1 MSETIIEYLSYPF
14 VRNALVAG
22 VLISLCAALLG
33 VPLVLRR
40 LSFIG
45 DGLSHVAFGAMAVAG
60 VMNFADTM
68 ALSLPVTIAAALVLM
83 RSGRGSKTGGDA
95 MLAMLSVGA
104 MAAGYLM
111 MNLKPSS
118 SNVSGDVC
126 TTLFGS
132 VSILTLTTSDMWIS
146 VGLSLAVCA
155 LWLFSYHHVFD
166 MTFDEAYAQA
176 SGSSVTLFNT
186 LTAVVVAVVI
196 VISMRL
202 VGTLLVSALLVVP
215 AIAAMKV
222 AKSFRAVC
230 IVAAVFTVVCSLA
243 GITHIRRR
251 GDTRR
256 LDHCRVSFHVGNW
269 EDHQM
274 KKGAKACLAGMF
286 IVVGMLLCID
296 STSKE
301 DGIATDDAGA
311 ANAVATVDFDF
322 TRMNQTMRTMYAY
335 RLAANPKEFEGKT
348 FRLSGVLLTRVDEPD
363 GKRRFAR
370 LLGSPGGCSC
380 CSPGGVL
387 EFEPKGSYKWPT
399 NFPPVES
406 GITVSGLLKMVD
418 MEEDG
423 QTYAIPRLFDA
434 DILPL

>member
-202 VGTLLVSALLVVP
+202 VGTLLVSSLLVVP

-243 GITHIRRR
+243 GILISVVAGTP
-251 GDTRR
+251 
-256 LDHCRVSFHVGNW
+256 VGST
-269 EDHQM
+269 
-274 KKGAKACLAGMF
+274 
-286 IVVGMLLCID
+286 IV
-296 STSKE
+296 
-301 DGIATDDAGA
+301 A
-311 ANAVATVDFDF
+311 
-322 TRMNQTMRTMYAY
+322 
-335 RLAANPKEFEGKT
+335 
-348 FRLSGVLLTRVDEPD
+348 
-363 GKRRFAR
+363 
-370 LLGSPGGCSC
+370 
-380 CSPGGVL
+380 
-387 EFEPKGSYKWPT
+387 
-399 NFPPVES
+399 
-406 GITVSGLLKMVD
+406 
-418 MEEDG
+418 
-423 QTYAIPRLFDA
+423 A
-434 DILPL
+434 DIVAFLFMSVIGRIIR

>member
-1 MSETIIEYLSYPF
+1 MAETIIEYLSYPF

-68 ALSLPVTIAAALVLM
+68 ALSLPVTIAAALILM
-83 RSGRGSKTGGDA
+83 RSGRGAKTGGDA

-132 VSILTLTTSDMWIS
+132 VSILTLTTFDMWIS
-146 VGLSLAVCA
+146 VGLSLAVCV

-176 SGSSVTLFNT
+176 SGASVTLFNT

-196 VISMRL
+196 VVSMRL
-202 VGTLLVSALLVVP
+202 VGTLLVSSLLVVP
-215 AIAAMKV
+215 AVAAMKV

-230 IVAAVFTVVCSLA
+230 AVAAVFTVVCSL
-243 GITHIRRR
+243 
-251 GDTRR
+251 
-256 LDHCRVSFHVGNW
+256 
-269 EDHQM
+269 
-274 KKGAKACLAGMF
+274 
-286 IVVGMLLCID
+286 
-296 STSKE
+296 
-301 DGIATDDAGA
+301 
-311 ANAVATVDFDF
+311 
-322 TRMNQTMRTMYAY
+322 
-335 RLAANPKEFEGKT
+335 
-348 FRLSGVLLTRVDEPD
+348 
-363 GKRRFAR
+363 
-370 LLGSPGGCSC
+370 
-380 CSPGGVL
+380 
-387 EFEPKGSYKWPT
+387 
-399 NFPPVES
+399 S
-406 GITVSGLLKMVD
+406 GILIAVVAGTPVGSTIV
-418 MEEDG
+418 
-423 QTYAIPRLFDA
+423 AA
-434 DILPL
+434 DIVMYIVMSAAGRVMK

>member
-243 GITHIRRR
+243 GILISVVAGTP
-251 GDTRR
+251 
-256 LDHCRVSFHVGNW
+256 VGST
-269 EDHQM
+269 
-274 KKGAKACLAGMF
+274 
-286 IVVGMLLCID
+286 IV
-296 STSKE
+296 
-301 DGIATDDAGA
+301 A
-311 ANAVATVDFDF
+311 
-322 TRMNQTMRTMYAY
+322 
-335 RLAANPKEFEGKT
+335 
-348 FRLSGVLLTRVDEPD
+348 
-363 GKRRFAR
+363 
-370 LLGSPGGCSC
+370 
-380 CSPGGVL
+380 
-387 EFEPKGSYKWPT
+387 
-399 NFPPVES
+399 
-406 GITVSGLLKMVD
+406 
-418 MEEDG
+418 
-423 QTYAIPRLFDA
+423 A
-434 DILPL
+434 DIVAFLFMSVIGRIIR